1 MARSMQQ
8 LDQARTVSAVQSA
21 GPGLWPLPGSRVL
34 HAAHSGSTGQVPG
47 GGRPLHSLSPGRQG
61 DIHGLQ
67 PSGTNIHHDGVSCHN
82 PAHQQ
87 HSGEQ
92 ALPQPTTSEHRPLC
106 HCGQW
111 STHPVIQRNE
121 HHHHG
126 KPQQGLQDC
135 QRKGCEPRPWPWNN
149 AGRRVPRQ

>member
-1 MARSMQQ
+1 MQQ
-8 LDQARTVSAVQSA
+8 LDQARTVSAF
-21 GPGLWPLPGSRVL
+21 RVL
-34 HAAHSGSTGQVPG
+34 DPDYGHFLDLVRYMQPTQAQLGKFQEAVVLCTAC
-47 GGRPLHSLSPGRQG
+47 PLEDKEIFTAFS
-61 DIHGLQ
+61 LQ